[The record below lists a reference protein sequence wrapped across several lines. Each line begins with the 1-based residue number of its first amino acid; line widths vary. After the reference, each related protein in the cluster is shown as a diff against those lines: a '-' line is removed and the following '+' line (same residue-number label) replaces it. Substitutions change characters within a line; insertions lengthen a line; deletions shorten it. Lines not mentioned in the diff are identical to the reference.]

1 MPEGSGG
8 EKSEQP
14 TPKKRSDARGEG
26 QVAFSSEINTSGMLL
41 IGFTALSL
49 FAPWFWA
56 TMSAMMRRAFE
67 QDLAREL
74 DEARDLAALAMAY
87 LPVAGWLLPLLGTLA
102 LAGIGL
108 SLLQVGWHPT
118 LKPLVPNFGRV
129 NPLTGFGRVFGRRG
143 LMRFVFSVV
152 KMVLIASVA
161 WHLLSVS
168 IPGDIFVRGD
178 LSGRLASE
186 AKEMWEL
193 AMTLAA
199 VLASVALG
207 DYIFQRFQHTR
218 DLMMTKQEIKEE
230 YKQADGD
237 PLVKGKIRQIQRQ
250 MAQRR
255 MMQEVPKAD
264 VVITN
269 PTHVAVALKY
279 DKDAPNSAPIVVAKG
294 YDGVAQRIKKIALEN
309 GITMVENIP
318 LARALAKEVEI
329 GRAIPVKWY
338 AAVAEVLAMV
348 YKLKKAR

>member
-1 MPEGSGG
+1 MPEGSSG

-14 TPKKRSDARGEG
+14 TPKKRSDAREEG
-26 QVAFSSEINTSGMLL
+26 QVAFSSEVNTSGMLL
-41 IGFTALSL
+41 IGFAALSV

-56 TMSAMMRRAFE
+56 TMSGMMRRAFE
-67 QDLAREL
+67 HDMAREFE
-74 DEARDLAALAMAY
+74 DASDLAALALAY
-87 LPVAGWLLPLLGTLA
+87 LPVAGWLLSLLGIFA
-102 LAGIGL
+102 LAGIVI
-108 SLLQVGWHPT
+108 SLAQVGWHPT
-118 LKPLVPNFGRV
+118 LKPLVPKFARV

-143 LMRFVFSVV
+143 LMRFVFS
-152 KMVLIASVA
+152 LIKLILIGSVA
-161 WHLLSVS
+161 WHLLADS
-168 IPGDIFVRGD
+168 IPGDIFVRAD
-178 LSGRLASE
+178 LSGRLVSE
-186 AKEMWEL
+186 ARDLWEL
-193 AMTLAA
+193 AMKLAA
-199 VLASVALG
+199 VLAIVAFS
-207 DYIFQRFQHTR
+207 DYIFQRFQHTQ
-218 DLMMTKQEIKEE
+218 DLKMTKQEVKEE

-279 DKDAPNSAPIVVAKG
+279 DKDQPNSAPIVVAKG
-294 YDGVAQRIKKIALEN
+294 YDAVAQRIKQIAAEN

-338 AAVAEVLAMV
+338 TAVAEVLAMV
-348 YKLKKAR
+348 YRLKKAG